1 MEENQTIQEI
11 TKSYEEKIVELQK
24 QHQEE
29 IKVVK
34 DNAEKEKQKALE
46 EQKIIHN
53 KEIADIILGRKEI
66 SENQGQNEGQENDK
80 SFFDKAIEK
89 TKDKLKN

>member
-1 MEENQTIQEI
+1 MEENQTVAEI
-11 TKSYEEKIVELQK
+11 TKAYEQKIVDLQK

-29 IKVVK
+29 LQLVK

-46 EQKIIHN
+46 EQKVVHN

-66 SENQGQNEGQENDK
+66 SEIEKGQSETEEK
-80 SFFDKAIEK
+80 SFFDRAVEK
-89 TKDKLKN
+89 TKEILGR